1 MSKTVPHHSYRN
13 PAKRIMSVINL
24 GPQLIRQL
32 DDELEEQVRK
42 CGSVSEVRE
51 LASKS
56 LK

>member
-1 MSKTVPHHSYRN
+1 VSKTVPHHSYRN